1 MGAAGLTLLD
11 TQALIWYVAGDDRLG
26 PTARE
31 LIQDGLSDAGVLVSA
46 ISFCELA
53 WLSRTGRLLL
63 PVSPLAWRASV
74 LAEGVREVPVDG
86 EVAIA
91 AAELPDFH
99 KDPADRL
106 IVASARDEGARL
118 LTADRQILGWAGM
131 LARVDARQ

>member
-1 MGAAGLTLLD
+1 M
-11 TQALIWYVAGDDRLG
+11 
-26 PTARE
+26 
-31 LIQDGLSDAGVLVSA
+31 
-46 ISFCELA
+46 
-53 WLSRTGRLLL
+53 
-63 PVSPLAWRASV
+63 